1 MNAEKQARGRWQLA
15 LVALAFLAPAIA
27 ALILGK
33 LGWQPG
39 TSSFGEPIL
48 PQRSFAKV
56 SVTLANGDPYAWR
69 ASTPRMTLIALPGP
83 ACARACVAQLT
94 LMRNAR
100 ITLHED
106 QSRLRLLYLGAVPS
120 EAANSEAANA
130 ALMAEWQHGRDDN
143 DALAQWRPSEPDS
156 VAALLVESNGTAL
169 LYYPSGFDVN
179 GLRKDLT
186 QVIR

>member
-120 EAANSEAANA
+120 DAANA